1 MTAPDLSKN
10 TDHGRFYV
18 HPHNQKAVPSITN
31 VIGTKNKPFI
41 PPWGYRKCGEFVAD
55 NLDTLIGLRGD
66 RAAIIDVVKGAPYRS
81 TAASGDRG
89 DLVHLWIERRI
100 KSGGTEPTDEEISQH
115 PDQSARAMWKSFLRI
130 EDNYKPVWLLS
141 ETTVWSDK
149 YGYAGTTDWVARIGG
164 AITLGDTKTGNGV
177 YPEVGMQ
184 VAAAAFAD
192 YGIDEN
198 GQPFEL
204 PKFERFAVLHIR
216 PRYARLSP
224 LTNMEENFRGFLGL
238 RAAFEWDVQH
248 SGTVI
253 QYAPKIES

>member
-10 TDHGRFYV
+10 TDNGRYYV
-18 HPHNQKAVPSITN
+18 HPSSQKEVPSITN
-31 VIGTKNKPFI
+31 VLGTMNKPFI
-41 PPWGYRKCGEFVAD
+41 APWGYRKCGEFVAD
-55 NLDTLIGLRGD
+55 NLDTLVGLAKD
-66 RAAIIDVVKGAPYRS
+66 KAAIIDLVKGAPYRK
-81 TAASGDRG
+81 TAESGDRG

-100 KSGGTEPTDEEISQH
+100 KSGGTEPTDAEILEN

-130 EDNYKPVWLLS
+130 EARYHPEWILS

-164 AITLGDTKTGNGV
+164 AVTLGDTKTGNGI

-192 YGIDEN
+192 YGINEN

-204 PKFERFAVLHIR
+204 PKFERFAALHIR

-224 LTNMEENFRGFLGL
+224 LTKMEENFQSFLGL
-238 RAAFEWDVQH
+238 LTAFQWKVNH
-248 SGTVI
+248 SDSVI
-253 QYAPKIES
+253 QYSPKIES

>member
-10 TDHGRFYV
+10 TDHGRFYT
-18 HPHNQKAVPSITN
+18 HPHTQKDVPSITN
-31 VIGTKNKPFI
+31 IIGMKDKPFI
-41 PPWGYRKCGEFVAD
+41 APWGYRKIGEFVAD
-55 NLDTLIGLRGD
+55 NLETINGLAHD
-66 RAAIIDVVKGAPYRS
+66 RAAIVDLVRGVPYRK
-81 TAASGDRG
+81 TAESGDRG

-100 KSGGTEPTDEEISQH
+100 KSGGAEPTDAEILEN

-130 EDNYKPVWLLS
+130 EARYHPEWMLS

-164 AITLGDTKTGNGV
+164 AVTLGDTKTGNGI

-184 VAAAAFAD
+184 VAAAAHAD

-198 GQPFEL
+198 GQPFQL
-204 PKFERFAVLHIR
+204 PKFERFAALHIR

-224 LTNMEENFRGFLGL
+224 LGKMEENFQGFLGL
-238 RAAFEWDVQH
+238 LGVFQWQVSH
-248 SGTVI
+248 SEYVI